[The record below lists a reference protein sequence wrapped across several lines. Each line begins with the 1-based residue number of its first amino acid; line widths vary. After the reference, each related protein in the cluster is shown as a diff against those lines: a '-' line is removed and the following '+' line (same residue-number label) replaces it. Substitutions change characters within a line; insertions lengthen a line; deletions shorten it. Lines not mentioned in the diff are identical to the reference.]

1 MAYTIRQKFIH
12 MAPRKLRLVAD
23 LVRGKHT
30 DTALAQ
36 LAVLPKIAAQPIK
49 QAVKAAMNAAKQKQY
64 DGQLVVASIFIDEGP
79 AMKRRIIK
87 SRGRA
92 SRMEH
97 RMSHITVV
105 VAEAPMPTSTKAAKE
120 KSVRKQPSVTKE
132 TT

>member
-1 MAYTIRQKFIH
+1 MSYTIRQKFVH

-23 LVRGKHT
+23 LVRGKQT

-36 LAVLPKIAAQPIK
+36 LAVLPKIAAKPIT
-49 QAVKAAMNAAKQKQY
+49 QAVKAAMNAAKQKQHE
-64 DGQLVVASIFIDEGP
+64 GQLVVASIFIDEGP

-92 SRMEH
+92 TRMEH

-105 VAEAPMPTSTKAAKE
+105 VAEAPASAATKSAKP
-120 KSVRKQPSVTKE
+120 KKE
-132 TT
+132 VSHGS